1 MMPFGLKNAPATFQ
15 SLMNEVYRPFLRRF
29 VLVYFDDI
37 LIYSRTE
44 DEHEDHMRLVL
55 MVLAANSL
63 VVNLKKNVNLG
74 RWK

>member
-1 MMPFGLKNAPATFQ
+1 MPFGLKNAPATFQ